1 MPDPDLT
8 RRLQDA
14 QARHRAASGD
24 PDAAAP
30 RHTAATGIAL
40 RLGLEMVIALCIA
53 MFIGGMLDAWLG
65 TSPWLLLILTPLGL
79 AAGLLN
85 TVRAAKSMQT
95 HPAPTPAQTQE
106 SR

>member
-14 QARHRAASGD
+14 QARHRAAAGD
-24 PDAAAP
+24 PDAAP
-30 RHTAATGIAL
+30 RHTAATGVAL

-85 TVRAAKSMQT
+85 TVRAAKSMQS
-95 HPAPTPAQTQE
+95 HPSQTPVPTQE